1 MGSSEESRNGT
12 SKGQHGGVTWAS
24 GLTAD
29 LQICYNIGEVKKAR
43 CVMNI
48 QFCIVLASK
57 QGVWHTTQ
65 WVNTAN
71 AISARYIAEA
81 IYGDRF
87 IVESVVEARY
97 DLVVVR

>member
-1 MGSSEESRNGT
+1 
-12 SKGQHGGVTWAS
+12 
-24 GLTAD
+24 
-29 LQICYNIGEVKKAR
+29 
-43 CVMNI
+43 MNI
-48 QFCIVLASK
+48 QFCIVLASRN
-57 QGVWHTTQ
+57 GCWHTTH

-87 IVESVVEARY
+87 VVESVKEARY